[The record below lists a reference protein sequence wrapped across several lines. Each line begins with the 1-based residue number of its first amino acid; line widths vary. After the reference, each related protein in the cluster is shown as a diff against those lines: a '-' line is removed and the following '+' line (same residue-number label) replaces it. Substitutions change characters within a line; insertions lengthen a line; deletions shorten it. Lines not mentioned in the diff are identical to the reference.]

1 MNDVQ
6 ATGEAFSPQKRTS
19 NTIKHEISKI
29 FAILRVFLALLDPEP
44 DSESGS
50 TDLIESGSGS
60 ETLLFFFYLKL
71 FHSSYSSVGTIVPH
85 RTVRSTLP

>member
-6 ATGEAFSPQKRTS
+6 ATGEAFSPQK
-19 NTIKHEISKI
+19 KHEISKI

-60 ETLLFFFYLKL
+60 ETLLFFF
-71 FHSSYSSVGTIVPH
+71 I
-85 RTVRSTLP
+85 